1 MHAAAGFIEAHLT
14 RRIARHAPWKLA
26 LLAGFVTQ
34 LLLILFVTTIG
45 LQQLEVTTDNLRTVV
60 DVHMRKQNLTKAMVI
75 AARERTLIMFMLT
88 RIDDPFERDALVMQ
102 IDQKGAEYVT
112 ARQALMHLPLSDKE
126 GELIARQRQ
135 LIAFAQPIQQQIVD
149 LISAG
154 RIQEAEDLVIR
165 KAIPA
170 QNNVMAVLSQLDAE
184 TQQVAL
190 AASEKAHE
198 AHRVA
203 RIWMLVLSGA
213 ALLVGLLVAAVVLR
227 YTNRVSRE
235 REHLAIHDTLT
246 GLPNR
251 MLFTD
256 RLEQALLRAKRLG
269 TLVGV
274 MFIDL
279 DRFKRVNDTLGH
291 ASGDQLICGV
301 ARRLRA
307 AARAGD
313 IVARL
318 GGDEF
323 VVVISDVAK
332 ASQILRVAE
341 KMLAVMDA
349 PYRIAGRELFCS
361 CSIGISVYPNDGHDV
376 DSLLKNADTAMYHA
390 KNTGSNCFQ
399 LYDAAMNALAS
410 ERLQLETDLHYAQER
425 GELVFHYQPQLD
437 LERGRLHAVE
447 ALIRWNH
454 PDRGLLGPDTFLKLL
469 EETGAIVGVGRTLLL
484 AGCRQTASWHAA
496 GFDDLC
502 LAVNVS
508 GKEFWHE
515 SLIANVSAAL
525 TQSGLPPRYLQ
536 LELTEGIFMEDVD
549 AAVDRIRALKALGI
563 AVAVDDFGTGY
574 SSLAHLKRFPF
585 DTLKIDR
592 YFVRDIRN
600 APANEAL
607 VSSILALCKGLDL
620 GTVAEGVEDREQLE
634 TLRGLGC
641 RVVQGHFISRPV
653 PAEQIVA
660 LLGRDWLLEFGHA

>member
-14 RRIARHAPWKLA
+14 RRIARRAPWKLA

-34 LLLILFVTTIG
+34 LLLILFVTAIG
-45 LQQLEVTTDNLRTVV
+45 LQQLEVTTGNLRTVV

-88 RIDDPFERDALVMQ
+88 RIDDPFERDALIMQ

-112 ARQALMHLPLSDKE
+112 ARQALMGLPLSDRE

-213 ALLVGLLVAAVVLR
+213 ALLVGLFVAAVVLR

-361 CSIGISVYPNDGHDV
+361 CSIGISVYPSDGHDV

-437 LERGRLHAVE
+437 LESGRLHAVE

-525 TQSGLPPRYLQ
+525 TQSGLPPRCLQ

-549 AAVDRIRALKALGI
+549 AAADRIRALKALGI

-620 GTVAEGVEDREQLE
+620 GTVAEGVEDRAQLE

-641 RVVQGHFISRPV
+641 RVVQGHFISRPI

-660 LLGRDWLLEFGHA
+660 LLGRDWLLEFGLA